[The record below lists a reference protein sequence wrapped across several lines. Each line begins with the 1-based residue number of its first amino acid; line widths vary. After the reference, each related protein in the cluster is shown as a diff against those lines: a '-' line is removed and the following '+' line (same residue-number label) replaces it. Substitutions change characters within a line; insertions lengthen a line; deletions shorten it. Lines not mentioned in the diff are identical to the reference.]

1 MLTAILTAAKD
12 AASQGITLGT
22 VAVLLVVTFFLLYIP
37 VYAVF
42 IRPRKRKAK
51 ERQEGKGA
59 QKEKNIKPKMPEYN
73 QCSLNEIMGYDF
85 IQTQY
90 IGNKDKDETES
101 PAGSAPKSFADSV
114 GIGTTEGQINESVI
128 GVTGR
133 ESATPQDEPVESPE
147 DRKKR
152 EAQKT
157 AQLEQEKRLK
167 EIEEAKKE
175 IAKDEDSIKL
185 EGDMAD
191 LYNTDWP
198 EDAGYSGDEMGSGW
212 AAPYDDRYGEYVDN
226 SDEDADEMNSLADV
240 PKDQESYDKVVEA
253 LLFEQDGKGVSSSQE
268 TFLERLNF
276 KDEYVS
282 QPHSEPKTTKKL
294 KKEENENP
302 DSE

>member
-1 MLTAILTAAKD
+1 MLTAILTAAKE
-12 AASQGITLGT
+12 AASQGLTIGT
-22 VAVLLVVTFFLLYIP
+22 VAILLVVTFFLLYIP

-42 IRPRKRKAK
+42 IRPRRRNPEVK
-51 ERQEGKGA
+51 QE
-59 QKEKNIKPKMPEYN
+59 EKDTRTEKTIKPKMPEYN

-90 IGNKDKDETES
+90 IGGKDKAEAES
-101 PAGSAPKSFADSV
+101 TANNAPKSFADSV

-133 ESATPQDEPVESPE
+133 ESSTPQDEPVESPE
-147 DRKKR
+147 ERKKR
-152 EAQKT
+152 EAEKA

-175 IAKDEDSIKL
+175 INKDEDSIKL

-198 EDAGYSGDEMGSGW
+198 EDAYSEEEMGDGW
-212 AAPYDDRYGEYVDN
+212 AAPYDDRNGEYIENDE
-226 SDEDADEMNSLADV
+226 EDAEEMNELAGA
-240 PKDQESYDKVVEA
+240 PKDQENYDKLMEA
-253 LLFEQDGKGVSSSQE
+253 DLFEQDGKGVSSSQE
-268 TFLERLNF
+268 AFLERLNY

-282 QPHSEPKTTKKL
+282 QPHSETKENIETET
-294 KKEENENP
+294 KEKNENP